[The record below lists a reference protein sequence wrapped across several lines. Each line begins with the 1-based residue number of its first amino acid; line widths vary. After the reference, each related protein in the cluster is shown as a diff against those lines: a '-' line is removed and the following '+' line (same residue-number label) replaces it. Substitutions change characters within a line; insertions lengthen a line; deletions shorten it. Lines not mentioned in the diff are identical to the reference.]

1 MQSFLQLGDKEAAKD
16 FLLGGFIMAFRGER
30 SLSCQVKKRRTVTM
44 ASVFKQQSVTRFSI
58 TVVEEKKVLKRK
70 TNRGAEDLL
79 VIFTF
84 MA

>member
-1 MQSFLQLGDKEAAKD
+1 
-16 FLLGGFIMAFRGER
+16 
-30 SLSCQVKKRRTVTM
+30 M

-58 TVVEEKKVLKRK
+58 AVVEEKKVMKRK
-70 TNRGAEDLL
+70 TNRGAEELL

>member
-1 MQSFLQLGDKEAAKD
+1 
-16 FLLGGFIMAFRGER
+16 MAFRGER
-30 SLSCQVKKRRTVTM
+30 SLSYQVKNRRTVTM

-58 TVVEEKKVLKRK
+58 TVVEEKKVMKRK
-70 TNRGAEDLL
+70 TNRGAEELL

>member
-1 MQSFLQLGDKEAAKD
+1 
-16 FLLGGFIMAFRGER
+16 MAFRGER

-44 ASVFKQQSVTRFSI
+44 ASVCKQQSVTHFSI
-58 TVVEEKKVLKRK
+58 TVVEEKKVMKRK
-70 TNRGAEDLL
+70 TNRGTEELL

>member
-1 MQSFLQLGDKEAAKD
+1 
-16 FLLGGFIMAFRGER
+16 MALRGER

-44 ASVFKQQSVTRFSI
+44 ASVCKQQSVTHFSI
-58 TVVEEKKVLKRK
+58 TVVEEKKVMKRK
-70 TNRGAEDLL
+70 TNRGAEELL

>member
-1 MQSFLQLGDKEAAKD
+1 
-16 FLLGGFIMAFRGER
+16 MAFRGER

-44 ASVFKQQSVTRFSI
+44 ASVCKQQSVTHFSI
-58 TVVEEKKVLKRK
+58 LVVEEKKVMKRK
-70 TNRGAEDLL
+70 TNRGAEELL